1 MNISVFGL
9 GYVGCINAGC
19 LAKEGHTVIGVDKDL
34 NKIELISN
42 GQSPVIEKDLPELIS
57 KYSSNGKITASM
69 NYHEAIMNS
78 DLSFICVGTP
88 LSEKGKL
95 NLDSIYKVVEDIGN
109 SLKEKNSFHIVAVRS
124 TVLPGATERVAKIIE
139 HSSGKKHDLDFSVVM
154 NPEFLREGSGIED
167 YYSPPYIVIGTTS
180 NRVIE
185 ILKEVYEKV
194 EAEIKIVNPRI
205 AELIKLVSNSFHAL
219 KVTFSNEVGNICKS
233 LGVDSHV
240 LMDLFCLDKK
250 LNLSS
255 YYLKPGFAYGGSC
268 LSKDLE
274 SLLDIARRNNLSS
287 QTIESIERSNL
298 SQKRRALELIY
309 SMKKRKIGFVGL
321 SFKSGTDDVRESP
334 VIDLVRSLLKNDH
347 HVTIYDKHV
356 TIEHLTGS
364 NRTFINSK
372 IPNIVKLM
380 VNNLS
385 LLLEKSEVVVLT
397 QELEDFENTIEKYPN
412 KIFIDLARNT
422 NRLSGGNYHGICW

>member
-1 MNISVFGL
+1 
-9 GYVGCINAGC
+9 
-19 LAKEGHTVIGVDKDL
+19 
-34 NKIELISN
+34 
-42 GQSPVIEKDLPELIS
+42 
-57 KYSSNGKITASM
+57 
-69 NYHEAIMNS
+69 
-78 DLSFICVGTP
+78 
-88 LSEKGKL
+88 
-95 NLDSIYKVVEDIGN
+95 
-109 SLKEKNSFHIVAVRS
+109 
-124 TVLPGATERVAKIIE
+124 
-139 HSSGKKHDLDFSVVM
+139 
-154 NPEFLREGSGIED
+154 
-167 YYSPPYIVIGTTS
+167 
-180 NRVIE
+180 
-185 ILKEVYEKV
+185 
-194 EAEIKIVNPRI
+194 
-205 AELIKLVSNSFHAL
+205 
-219 KVTFSNEVGNICKS
+219 CKS

-309 SMKKRKIGFVGL
+309 STKKRKIGFVGL

-397 QELEDFENTIEKYPN
+397 QELEDENIENVMKRFPN
-412 KIFIDLARNT
+412 KIFVDLIRST
-422 NRLSGGNYHGICW
+422 NRLSGGNYQGLCW

>member
-1 MNISVFGL
+1 
-9 GYVGCINAGC
+9 
-19 LAKEGHTVIGVDKDL
+19 
-34 NKIELISN
+34 
-42 GQSPVIEKDLPELIS
+42 
-57 KYSSNGKITASM
+57 
-69 NYHEAIMNS
+69 
-78 DLSFICVGTP
+78 
-88 LSEKGKL
+88 
-95 NLDSIYKVVEDIGN
+95 VVEDIGN
-109 SLKEKNSFHIVAVRS
+109 SLKEKKSFHIVAVRS
-124 TVLPGATERVAKIIE
+124 TVLPGATEKVAKIIE
-139 HSSGKKHDLDFSVVM
+139 HSSGKKHDVDFSVVM

-185 ILKEVYEKV
+185 TLKEVYEKV

-219 KVTFSNEVGNICKS
+219 KVSFSNEVGNICKS

-274 SLLDIARRNNLSS
+274 SLLDIAKRNNLSS

-309 SMKKRKIGFVGL
+309 STKKRKIGFVGL

-334 VIDLVRSLLKNDH
+334 VIDLVRSLLRNHH

-356 TIEHLTGS
+356 NIENLTGS

-397 QELEDFENTIEKYPN
+397 QELEDENIENVMKRYPN
-412 KIFIDLARNT
+412 KIFVDLVRST
-422 NRLSGGNYHGICW
+422 NRLSGGNYQGLCW